1 MSAVRFPF
9 GLSVAQSLAWMAVI
23 LGGAVLVV
31 QPLPGSENAALALT
45 IACLGLWATGAV
57 PEPVTAVIFFTAAM
71 LLKAAP
77 SGVVFGGF
85 ESAAL
90 WLIFGG
96 LVMGVAVRDSGLA
109 DRIARRLSHAFGSSY
124 GGLIAG
130 VTLIGTTLGFL
141 LPSSMGRVMILMP
154 IALGLAARAGF
165 RPGSN
170 GHLGVVLA
178 AAFGCHVSTF
188 SILPANVPN
197 LVLVGAAETLGYPI
211 PTYGAYLLLH
221 FPVLGLLKT
230 LVMVLLIVRFWP
242 DVPRPEA
249 VVPQAPAPLTRSE
262 GLLAVLL
269 GLALVL
275 WATDFLHHIS
285 PAWISMVVAV
295 VLLLPRIGLVDRA
308 TLNNKISY
316 GSLLYVA
323 GIMGLGAMVDSSG
336 LGRRLAEAILPLLP
350 LAPDHPVGNF
360 ISLTAL
366 ATVVSLVTTLPGA
379 PAVLTPLT
387 TQLAEASGLPVETVL
402 MSQVLGFSNPILP
415 YQSAP
420 LVVALH
426 LGGERLAPARDLCLL
441 LALVTFLVLFP
452 LDFLWWRLLGWL

>member
-1 MSAVRFPF
+1 MSAARFP
-9 GLSVAQSLAWMAVI
+9 LRLTAAQIVAWVAVL
-23 LGGAVLVV
+23 LGGVALLTH
-31 QPLPGSENAALALT
+31 PLPGNETPALALAV
-45 IACLGLWATGAV
+45 ACLGLWATGAV

-71 LLKAAP
+71 LLKVAP
-77 SGVVFGGF
+77 PGVVFGGF

-96 LVMGVAVRDSGLA
+96 LVMGVAVRDTGLA
-109 DRIARRLSHAFGSSY
+109 DRIARRLGHAFGGTY

-141 LPSSMGRVMILMP
+141 LPSSMGRVMLLMP
-154 IALGLAARAGF
+154 IALGLAARSGF

-197 LVLVGAAETLGYPI
+197 LVLVGAAETQGYPI
-211 PTYGAYLLLH
+211 PTYGEYLLLH
-221 FPVLGLLKT
+221 FPVLGILKT
-230 LVMVLLIVRFWP
+230 LLMVLLIVRLWP
-242 DVPRPEA
+242 DTPRP
-249 VVPQAPAPLTRSE
+249 QAADAAPGALSRDERMLS
-262 GLLAVLL
+262 LLL
-269 GLALVL
+269 GGALVL
-275 WATDFLHHIS
+275 WATDFVHHVS
-285 PAWISMVVAV
+285 PAWVSMAAAV
-295 VLLLPRIGLVDRA
+295 LLLLPRIGLVDRA
-308 TLNNKISY
+308 ALNSKINY
-316 GSLLYVA
+316 GSMLYVA
-323 GIMGLGAMVDSSG
+323 GIMGLGAMVASSG
-336 LGRRLAEAILPLLP
+336 LGQRLAESVIPLLP
-350 LAPDHPVGNF
+350 LAPGNPVGNF
-360 ISLTAL
+360 IGLTIL
-366 ATVVSLVTTLPGA
+366 STVVSLVTTLPGA

-387 TQLAEASGLPVETVL
+387 AQLAEASGLPVETVL
-402 MSQVLGFSNPILP
+402 MTQVLGFSNPILP

-441 LALVTFLVLFP
+441 LAAATILLLLP